1 MWTYKSVTRK
11 EFEIRKDFVEKIL
24 VNLGAEP
31 IDYVCVNKV
40 ISFGKDIWDSI
51 VSDRKIYRYKKDFFR
66 VDEVLFPN
74 KPFIVIEW
82 TDRMEYALNNVME
95 DTEPFPYDLNDEEI
109 IEEVKNILRE

>member
-1 MWTYKSVTRK
+1 MWPYKSVTRK
-11 EFEIRKDFVEKIL
+11 EFELR
-24 VNLGAEP
+24 
-31 IDYVCVNKV
+31 
-40 ISFGKDIWDSI
+40 
-51 VSDRKIYRYKKDFFR
+51 KDFFR

-109 IEEVKNILRE
+109 IEEVKNILRKQVS